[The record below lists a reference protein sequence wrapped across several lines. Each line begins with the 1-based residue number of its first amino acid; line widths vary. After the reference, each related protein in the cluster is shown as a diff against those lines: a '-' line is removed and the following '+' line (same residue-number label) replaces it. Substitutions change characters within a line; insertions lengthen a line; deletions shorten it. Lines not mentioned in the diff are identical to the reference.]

1 MLALDQSAFDQD
13 PEGGWRQIASRN
25 GCKAEAADLI
35 ALYRERQKSR
45 SPILYWHEGQLRASL
60 GQTAAAIALFEMSR
74 KPKDMLGWNA
84 YVDAS
89 IAFLKNDKEALVEA
103 RERLLSTP
111 KPTGRPLMDPQGRS
125 IRWPMNIDVVDALL
139 ACFGRAYN
147 EAYGDPECRR
157 TDKTSD

>member
-111 KPTGRPLMDPQGRS
+111 KPTGRPLMDTGEVDQMANEHRCGGCASCVFRACLQRS
-125 IRWPMNIDVVDALL
+125 LW
-139 ACFGRAYN
+139 
-147 EAYGDPECRR
+147 
-157 TDKTSD
+157 